1 MPTIDEINA
10 FDRPAFIRALGG
22 IFENSPWIAGEAFDR
37 RPFRDASL
45 LHSEMCAALRRAP
58 AERQLDLIRA
68 HPDLAGRLAKAG
80 GLTAESAREQAHAG
94 LDRLPPAE
102 LAEFGRRNRAYR
114 ERFGF
119 PFVICARLNTRG
131 AILLAMEVR
140 LRNSPAEER
149 AAALAEIEKI
159 AWMRLQDLIRE
170 PAPGPGEACEPGA

>member
-10 FDRPAFIRALGG
+10 FDRPAFTRALGG
-22 IFENSPWIAGEAFDR
+22 IFENSPWIAGETFER

-45 LHSEMCAALRRAP
+45 LHSEMCATLRRAP

-94 LDRLPPAE
+94 LDRLAPAE
-102 LAEFGRRNRAYR
+102 LAEFGRRNQAYR

-119 PFVICARLNTRG
+119 PFVICARLNDRG
-131 AILLAMEVR
+131 AILQAMEVR
-140 LRNSPAEER
+140 LRNSPVEER

-159 AWMRLQDLIRE
+159 AWLRLQDLIRA
-170 PAPGPGEACEPGA
+170 PAPGPAETGGPGT